1 MAEKICRVC
10 KESWP
15 TDNEF
20 YRNPEDTMCIAC
32 RYERNKQYKRN
43 RYRTPEQR
51 ERHLAKQRQRYAEKT
66 LDPAWREKERLRS
79 RQARLNERVG
89 I

>member
-1 MAEKICRVC
+1 MAERICRVC

-20 YRNPEDTMCIAC
+20 YKNPNDTMCIAC
-32 RYERNKQYKRN
+32 VFERNRRYKRN
-43 RYRTPEQR
+43 RNRSPEQR
-51 ERHLAKQRQRYAEKT
+51 EKHLARQRQRYAEKR
-66 LDPAWREKERLRS
+66 LDPEWREKERLRS
-79 RQARLNERVG
+79 RQARLNERVQ